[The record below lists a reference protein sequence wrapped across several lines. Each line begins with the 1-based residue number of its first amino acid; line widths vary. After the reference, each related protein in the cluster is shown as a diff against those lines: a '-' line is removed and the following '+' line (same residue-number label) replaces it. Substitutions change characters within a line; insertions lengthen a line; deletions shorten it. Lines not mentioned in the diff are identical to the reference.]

1 MVTGCCCCWHPW
13 VVLQVLFVKYCF
25 ISLSWL
31 ENQTSCQ
38 KKPVSSLRLRK
49 VRRRYI
55 WALLRNLLYFLFP
68 PRSPLNIVVAG
79 FLRFVWGKCLDCT
92 FAGWHSVFYELCKDI
107 ETADTSIWWCELS
120 AAVIELLHLSQGRG
134 EAWPRATVEFSDPA
148 PHASYGTQ
156 LLKEAVRFLLVSPL
170 ISALT
175 VLMGYNWISNA
186 VGSGCGSH
194 WL

>member
-13 VVLQVLFVKYCF
+13 VLLHKFVLARKPDKLSEKACQLVTSAEGQMQVYM
-25 ISLSWL
+25 S
-31 ENQTSCQ
+31 TSS
-38 KKPVSSLRLRK
+38 KP
-49 VRRRYI
+49 
-55 WALLRNLLYFLFP
+55 LYFLFP
-68 PRSPLNIVVAG
+68 PRSPLNIIVVAG
-79 FLRFVWGKCLDCT
+79 FLRFVSGKCLDCT
-92 FAGWHSVFYELCKDI
+92 FTGWHSVFYELCKDI